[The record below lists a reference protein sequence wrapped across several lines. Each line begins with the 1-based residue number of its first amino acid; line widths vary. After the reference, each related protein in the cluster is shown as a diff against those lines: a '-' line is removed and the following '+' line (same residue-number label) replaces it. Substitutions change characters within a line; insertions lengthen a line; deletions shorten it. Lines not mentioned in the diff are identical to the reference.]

1 MQVVHKKISHWIWLA
16 LLTTI
21 VLCSSVLCSSVVAA
35 AECQPAKTELAAG
48 STDATDDDNRVSAR
62 EPWLAVNALRA
73 FEPPGIAAGRLPA
86 PDSDAYSSFI
96 LHDPPVLH
104 RHV

>member
-16 LLTTI
+16 LLTI
-21 VLCSSVLCSSVVAA
+21 IVLCSSVVAA
-35 AECQPAKTELAAG
+35 AECQPAKTELVAG
-48 STDATDDDNRVSAR
+48 ATDAADDDNRVSAR
-62 EPWLAVNALRA
+62 EPRLAVNALRA
-73 FEPPGIAAGRLPA
+73 FEPAGRLPA

-96 LHDPPVLH
+96 LHGPPVLH